1 MPIKQK
7 IAEFKKEIKKVF
19 ENQNYDKLDII
30 EKSIDEL
37 IQSGYIQR
45 KITSFMFLNEFNHKD
60 INDFFHDHCT
70 DVRHVDLGEIPF
82 YEFHNSALEFI
93 YNLKYNSVCYVLCIE
108 MVNFVSALKEE
119 SINRN

>member
-1 MPIKQK
+1 MPVKQK
-7 IAEFKKEIKKVF
+7 FSEFKKEIKEVF

-37 IQSGYIQR
+37 IQSGYINR
-45 KITSFMFLNEFNHKD
+45 KIMSFMFLNEFSYKE
-60 INDFFHDHCT
+60 INDFFFDHCS
-70 DVRHVDLGEIPF
+70 DVRPVNLGEIPF
-82 YEFHNSALEFI
+82 YEFQNSALEFI

-108 MVNFVSALKEE
+108 MANFVSALKEE